1 MSNLNLAERLTLV
14 MEATGISQ
22 AALARS
28 IGVTQPS
35 INKIINGDTLNP
47 RNILEIANALD
58 VDVQWL
64 KTGKGQEP
72 DFDTLAKREPEEEP
86 IRIEVL
92 DVEVSAGH
100 GSYLSSDFMEVISAI
115 EYAPMS
121 FHQLFNGYNPK
132 FIHLVNVK
140 GDSMSPTFESGDL
153 LFVDTSINYY
163 NGDGVYVFAY
173 GDTLHVKRLQM
184 AGDELLVI
192 SDNPAYR
199 DWAINQENEYK
210 FHVKA
215 RVLLSQSQ
223 QFKRFG

>member
-1 MSNLNLAERLTLV
+1 METLAERLQFI
-14 MEATGISQ
+14 MSEQ
-22 AALARS
+22 
-28 IGVTQPS
+28 GVTQQKLADMIGITQQS
-35 INKIINGDTLNP
+35 VNKIVKGETRQP
-47 RNILEIANALD
+47 KNIVEIANVLG

-72 DFDTLAKREPEEEP
+72 DFEALANREPEEEA

-92 DVEVSAGH
+92 DIEVSAGH
-100 GSYLSSDFMEVISAI
+100 GSYLSSDFMEVVSAI

-121 FHQLFNGYNPK
+121 FHQLFNGYNPE
-132 FIHLVNVK
+132 FISLVNVK

-153 LFVDTSINYY
+153 LFVDTSINHY
-163 NGDGVYVFAY
+163 NGDGVYVFSY

-199 DWAINQENEYK
+199 DWSINHENEYK
-210 FHVKA
+210 FHIKA

>member
-1 MSNLNLAERLTLV
+1 MSNMNLAERLTLA

-35 INKIINGDTLNP
+35 INKIISGGTLNP
-47 RNILEIANALD
+47 RNILEIANVLG

-72 DFDTLAKREPEEEP
+72 DFEALANREPEEEA

-92 DVEVSAGH
+92 DIEVSAGH
-100 GSYLSSDFMEVISAI
+100 GSYLSSDFMEVVSAI

-121 FHQLFNGYNPK
+121 FHQLFNGYNPE
-132 FIHLVNVK
+132 FISLVNVK

-153 LFVDTSINYY
+153 LFVDTSINHY
-163 NGDGVYVFAY
+163 NGDGVYVFSY

-199 DWAINQENEYK
+199 DWSINHENEYK
-210 FHVKA
+210 FHIKA